1 MMIYKTDE
9 NGKFT
14 NETLDCLFEAGKMPA
29 WAYYAQRGL
38 DPDEALRQQRQK
50 ILNNAYEQKRK
61 AEEAKQEQARTK
73 KQAEQ
78 AVEKA
83 IDENLEPAPN
93 EALAGLLDGLGDL
106 NVSIRL

>member
-14 NETLDCLFEAGKMPA
+14 NETLDYLFKAGKMPA

-38 DPDEALRQQRQK
+38 DPDEALRQQCER
-50 ILNNAYEQKRK
+50 ILNYAYEQKRK
-61 AEEAKQEQARTK
+61 AEEAKQEQARAK

-83 IDENLEPAPN
+83 LDEKLEPALDK
-93 EALAGLLDGLGDL
+93 ALADLLDGFGDL
-106 NVSIRL
+106 NINVKL

>member
-61 AEEAKQEQARTK
+61 AEEAKQEQARAK

-78 AVEKA
+78 AVENA
-83 IDENLEPAPN
+83 IDEKLEPALDK
-93 EALAGLLDGLGDL
+93 ALADLLDGLGDL
-106 NVSIRL
+106 NINVRL

>member
-61 AEEAKQEQARTK
+61 AEEAKQEQARTRSRWSRPS
-73 KQAEQ
+73 
-78 AVEKA
+78 EKPLTKISNPRSMKLLLA
-83 IDENLEPAPN
+83 SWTALET
-93 EALAGLLDGLGDL
+93 
-106 NVSIRL
+106 